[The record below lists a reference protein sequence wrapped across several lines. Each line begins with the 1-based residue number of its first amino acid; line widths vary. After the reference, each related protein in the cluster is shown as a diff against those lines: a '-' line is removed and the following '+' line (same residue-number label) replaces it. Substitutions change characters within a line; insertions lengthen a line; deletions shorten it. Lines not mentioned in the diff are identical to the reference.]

1 MWTRELQL
9 VADTNPLAFTLG
21 QPFAQSDGFA
31 DSNPHSHTDPHTDH
45 SDFQRGPIVRFH
57 GVRCSNQRRN
67 RPRRQPGRV

>member
-9 VADTNPLAFTLG
+9 VADPNPLAFTHG

-31 DSNPHSHTDPHTDH
+31 VSNPHSHTDPHTD
-45 SDFQRGPIVRFH
+45 FQHRSVVRFH

-67 RPRRQPGRV
+67 RSRRQPGRV

>member
-31 DSNPHSHTDPHTDH
+31 DSNPHSVHR
-45 SDFQRGPIVRFH
+45 DFQRGPIVRFH
-57 GVRCSNQRRN
+57 GVRCSNQHRN